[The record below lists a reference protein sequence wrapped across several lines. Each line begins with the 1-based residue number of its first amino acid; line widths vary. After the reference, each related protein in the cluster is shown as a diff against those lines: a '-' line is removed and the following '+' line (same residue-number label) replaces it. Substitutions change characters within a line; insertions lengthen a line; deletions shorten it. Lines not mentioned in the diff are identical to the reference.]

1 MDKIKVKE
9 KQVEQLAEIIDS
21 SRGVLVAEYEGL
33 SVSDLTELRSRLR
46 DNGSIARVYKNG
58 ISRRAF
64 KKLDRA
70 HPEELLKGPNII
82 FYSTTDVVSMSK
94 QVVDFSNENEKLT
107 IKGGFLSEDF
117 IDVKTVNQLAKLP
130 SRDELIAKTVG
141 LIKGPVTGLVMTL
154 ASPVSGLINVLNNIK
169 SKKQ

>member
-1 MDKIKVKE
+1 
-9 KQVEQLAEIIDS
+9 
-21 SRGVLVAEYEGL
+21 
-33 SVSDLTELRSRLR
+33 
-46 DNGSIARVYKNG
+46 
-58 ISRRAF
+58 
-64 KKLDRA
+64 
-70 HPEELLKGPNII
+70 
-82 FYSTTDVVSMSK
+82 MSK
-94 QVVDFSNENEKLT
+94 DIVNFSKENEKLT

-141 LIKGPVTGLVMTL
+141 LIKAPVTGLVMTL